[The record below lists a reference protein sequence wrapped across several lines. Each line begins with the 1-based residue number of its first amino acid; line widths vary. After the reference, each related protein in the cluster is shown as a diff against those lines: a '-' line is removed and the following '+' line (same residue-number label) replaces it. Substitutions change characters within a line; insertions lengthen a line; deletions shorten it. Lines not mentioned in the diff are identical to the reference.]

1 MNRPALIRFYLFFKK
16 FITICATCPR
26 VAKPWGANC
35 PLPYHYFFVPHQVA
49 VPALT
54 AVTFPLASTD
64 IDKIKSPYHREG
76 QAALATCSSHAK
88 EVKMSSINLLQQERV
103 RFLRRTYTPFRCRA
117 PCRGRCVLRTRWGAA
132 LPKPLAYPQER
143 NTRFASVS
151 FLRVICSLKGRQRNS
166 KREGEQRWDLAKKE
180 YLIQECLAGRMR
192 MRARCAGVLH
202 STMLSRHRA
211 EGAPALSEN
220 ENAQRRTYRT
230 EIRQK
235 AVEEYLSGLGRAMAI
250 AEKYKLRS
258 GNLVLECVKE
268 YHRHRESPKE
278 TGGISMTS
286 RKHTLEERVQAVRER
301 PEVGKNFSEL
311 SERYST
317 TVPRWYGI
325 G

>member
-1 MNRPALIRFYLFFKK
+1 MGKRI
-16 FITICATCPR
+16 
-26 VAKPWGANC
+26 
-35 PLPYHYFFVPHQVA
+35 
-49 VPALT
+49 
-54 AVTFPLASTD
+54 
-64 IDKIKSPYHREG
+64 EME
-76 QAALATCSSHAK
+76 AA
-88 EVKMSSINLLQQERV
+88 E
-103 RFLRRTYTPFRCRA
+103 
-117 PCRGRCVLRTRWGAA
+117 
-132 LPKPLAYPQER
+132 
-143 NTRFASVS
+143 
-151 FLRVICSLKGRQRNS
+151 
-166 KREGEQRWDLAKKE
+166 KE

-317 TVPRWYGI
+317 SVPRWYGI